1 MTSEVL
7 AWAAVLIPLLLLNAS
22 PAVNGDA
29 GSDYLDQ
36 KELEVSWI
44 AGNASQ
50 ANGNCGTTSSSST
63 LSGPRMPLAYMRLY
77 MLWTHFGHIL
87 NLSAHASGIL
97 KRVFIFYF
105 FLIYTSQV

>member
-63 LSGPRMPLAYMRLY
+63 LSGPRMPLAYMRLIIHVVDTFWAY
-77 MLWTHFGHIL
+77 PQFECSCQWD
-87 NLSAHASGIL
+87 S
-97 KRVFIFYF
+97 
-105 FLIYTSQV
+105 